1 LEKKNPLNNSR
12 LFKRILIANRGE
24 VALRIIKACKDLGI
38 ETVAVYSEADKDSP
52 HLDQANMKI
61 CIGPGAS
68 SQSYLNREAIIQA
81 AINTECQA
89 LHPGFGF
96 LAEDGLFAYMCEQC
110 KVTFIGPTANS
121 IRLMGNKSQAKQTM
135 KQAGLPTIPGS
146 DGNLRD
152 LDEALK
158 LAKEF
163 GYPVLLK
170 ATAGGGGKGIR
181 PCKDEKE
188 LRSLYPQ
195 AKMEAEK
202 AFGDGSLYLE
212 KLILNGR
219 HIEFQVLA
227 DSYNNV
233 IHLGERECSI
243 QRKNQKLIEESPS
256 PAVDAQLRNTMGEQI
271 VESIR
276 KIGYRNA
283 GTIEFLMDE
292 NKNLYFMEMN
302 ARLQVE
308 HPVTEMITGFDI
320 VNEQIRIAANHSLPI
335 NQSEVKFGGH
345 AIECRINA
353 EDPDNN
359 FLPSPGVITAFKTS
373 LNGGPGKIRLDTHV
387 QEGYEI
393 PPFYDSMICKII
405 AHGETRKAAIGTMK
419 NALKAFEIKGVRT
432 TIPLHL
438 EILNSKDFEKGEYH
452 TNWLESVMEIK

>member
-1 LEKKNPLNNSR
+1 MTKPNSPSPPK

-24 VALRIIKACKDLGI
+24 VALRIIKACQDLGI
-38 ETVAVYSEADKDSP
+38 ETVAVYSEADQNSP
-52 HLDQANMKI
+52 HLDQADMKV

-81 AINTECQA
+81 AINTQCQA

-96 LAEDGLFAYMCEQC
+96 LAEDSLFAYMCEQS
-110 KVTFIGPTANS
+110 KVIFIGPSANS

-152 LDEALK
+152 LNEALK
-158 LAKEF
+158 IAKEM

-188 LRSLYPQ
+188 LRNLFPQ

-202 AFGDGSLYLE
+202 AFGDAALYLE

-227 DSYNNV
+227 DSYGNV
-233 IHLGERECSI
+233 IHLGERECSV

-256 PAVDAQLRNTMGEQI
+256 PAMEAELRDSMGEQI

-292 NKNLYFMEMN
+292 DKNLYFMEMN
-302 ARLQVE
+302 TRLQVE

-320 VNEQIRIAANHSLPI
+320 VKEQIRIAANHPLSI
-335 NQSEVKFGGH
+335 NQSEVTFSGH

-353 EDPDNN
+353 EDPEND
-359 FLPSPGVITAFKTS
+359 FLPSPGVITAFDV
-373 LNGGPGKIRLDTHV
+373 LVNNGPGKIRLDTHV
-387 QEGYEI
+387 RKGYEI

-405 AHGETRKAAIGTMK
+405 AHGEDRKAAIETMK
-419 NALKAFEIKGVRT
+419 NALKSFEIKGVKT

-438 EILNSKDFEKGEYH
+438 EILNAKDFEKGEYH
-452 TNWLESVMEIK
+452 TNWLEGLLKG